1 EAPPLTRYN
10 GTMSSN
16 RLRIRDAVHGD
27 ITLTEEEG
35 RLLDTPQ
42 MQRLRGV
49 HQLGLAY
56 LVFPGARHSRF
67 EHSIGTLHMTQVLI
81 DAIQEN
87 ALWEGG
93 RGLQPEVVR
102 ILRAAAL
109 VHDVTHIP
117 FGHNIEDQSGLL
129 ERHDSPARFQ
139 TVLSDE
145 TALGRELARQGIR
158 EEVLS
163 VLGAGEE
170 VEEPYLQQMISDS
183 ICPDLMD
190 YLRRDAYY
198 TGLDLQYDQRVA
210 EYFRVDEK
218 GRLFVDCAKEGLLR
232 EDVVSEILRMLQARY
247 FFSERVYYHHAKVA
261 AGAMIARAVEDLLE
275 EGRLRPE
282 ELQGTTDEGLRLLL
296 RERGKGER
304 TRSLLGRLETRRLY
318 KRVAV
323 FPYQKNAEVQ
333 ERLIAELFAPGAR
346 ERRVAFERAREEEF
360 RGRFGKDVEVLLYC
374 PSRRMQLKECETLVR
389 FPNEELRSLSSYREE
404 LPRVRDLEDSY
415 LRLWKVYVLSSAT
428 EREERKFLQERVGE
442 ALPYAR
448 DSYLIQSG

>member
-1 EAPPLTRYN
+1 
-10 GTMSSN
+10 MSKK

-27 ITLTEEEG
+27 ISLTEDEG

-42 MQRLRGV
+42 MQRLRGI

-93 RGLQPEVVR
+93 RGLKPETVR
-102 ILRAAAL
+102 VLRAAAL

-139 TVLSDE
+139 KVLSPA
-145 TALGRELARQGIR
+145 TALGAELEKQGIR
-158 EEVLS
+158 EDVLS
-163 VLGAGEE
+163 VLGAGRE
-170 VEEPYLQQMISDS
+170 VKEPYLQQMISDS

-190 YLRRDAYY
+190 YLRRDAYF

-210 EYFRVDEK
+210 EYFRIDEK

-261 AGAMIARAVEDLLE
+261 AGAMIARAVEDLLA
-275 EGRLRPE
+275 EGLLRVE
-282 ELQGTTDEGLRLLL
+282 ELQETTDEGLRLLL
-296 RERGKGER
+296 ADRAENPR
-304 TRSLLGRLETRRLY
+304 TRSLLARLETRRLY

-333 ERLIAELFAPGAR
+333 ERMIFELFTLEAR

-360 RGRFGKDVEVLLYC
+360 KMRFGRDVEVLLYC
-374 PSRRMQLKECETLVR
+374 PSRRMQLKECATLVR
-389 FPNEELRSLSSYREE
+389 FPGEDLRLLSSFRDE
-404 LPRVRDLEDSY
+404 LPRIRDLEDSY
-415 LRLWKVYVLSSAT
+415 LRLWKVYVLSSALDP
-428 EREERKFLQERVGE
+428 EERRFLQNRVHE
-442 ALPYAR
+442 ALPYAQ
-448 DSYLIQSG
+448 DAYLK

>member
-1 EAPPLTRYN
+1 
-10 GTMSSN
+10 MSTK

-27 ITLTEEEG
+27 ITLTEDEG
-35 RLLDTPQ
+35 RILDTPQ
-42 MQRLRGV
+42 MQRLRGI

-56 LVFPGARHSRF
+56 LVYPGARHSRF
-67 EHSIGTLHMTQVLI
+67 EHSVGTLHMTQVLI

-93 RGLQPEVVR
+93 RGLKPEVVR
-102 ILRAAAL
+102 VLRAAAL

-129 ERHDSPARFQ
+129 ERHDSPGRFQ
-139 TVLSDE
+139 QVLSEE

-163 VLGAGEE
+163 VLGAGAE
-170 VEEPYLQQMISDS
+170 VAEPYLQQMISDS

-190 YLRRDAYY
+190 YLRRDAYF
-198 TGLDLQYDQRVA
+198 TGLDLKYDQRVA
-210 EYFRVDEK
+210 EYFRIDEG

-232 EDVVSEILRMLQARY
+232 EDVVSEVLRMLQARY

-275 EGRLRPE
+275 EGRILAE
-282 ELQGTTDEGLRLLL
+282 ELQETTDEGLRLLL
-296 RERGKGER
+296 LDRAEGPR
-304 TRSLLGRLETRRLY
+304 TRALLERLQTRRLY
-318 KRVAV
+318 KRVSV
-323 FPYQKNAEVQ
+323 FPYQKNAGVQ
-333 ERLIAELFAPGAR
+333 DRLISELFTPEAR
-346 ERRVAFERAREEEF
+346 GRRMEFERAREREF
-360 RGRFGKDVEVLLYC
+360 QEHFDKEVEVLLYC
-374 PSRRMQLKECETLVR
+374 PSRRMQLKECATLVR
-389 FPNEELRSLSSYREE
+389 FPGEDLRSLSSFREE
-404 LPRVRDLEDSY
+404 LPRIRDLEDSY

-428 EREERKFLQERVGE
+428 EREERRFLQERVRE

-448 DSYLIQSG
+448 DSFLI

>member
-1 EAPPLTRYN
+1 
-10 GTMSSN
+10 MSTK

-27 ITLTEEEG
+27 ISLTEDEG
-35 RLLDTPQ
+35 RILDTPQ
-42 MQRLRGV
+42 MQRLRGI

-56 LVFPGARHSRF
+56 LVYPGARHSRF

-93 RGLQPEVVR
+93 RGLGPEVVQV
-102 ILRAAAL
+102 LRAAAL

-129 ERHDSPARFQ
+129 ERHDSPARFHQ
-139 TVLSDE
+139 VLSE
-145 TALGRELARQGIR
+145 EGELGRELARQGIR
-158 EEVLS
+158 DDVLS
-163 VLGAGEE
+163 VLGAGKDPA
-170 VEEPYLQQMISDS
+170 EPYLQQMISDS

-190 YLRRDAYY
+190 YLRRDAYF

-210 EYFRVDEK
+210 EYFRIDEK

-275 EGRLRPE
+275 EGRIQAA
-282 ELQGTTDEGLRLLL
+282 ELQECTDEGLRLLL
-296 RERGKGER
+296 MDRAEKPR
-304 TRSLLGRLETRRLY
+304 TRALLERLKTRQLY

-323 FPYQKNAEVQ
+323 YPYQTNAGVQ
-333 ERLIAELFAPGAR
+333 DRLIADLFAPEAR
-346 ERRVAFERAREEEF
+346 ECRAEFERAREQEF
-360 RGRFGKDVEVLLYC
+360 RERFGKEVELLLYC
-374 PSRRMQLKECETLVR
+374 PSRRMQLKECATLVR
-389 FPNEELRSLSSYREE
+389 FPGEDLRPLSSFREE
-404 LPRVRDLEDSY
+404 LPRIRDLEDSY

-428 EREERKFLQERVGE
+428 APEERRFLQERVQA
-442 ALPYAR
+442 ALPYAENA
-448 DSYLIQSG
+448 YVK